1 MNYTIIILGVIVIIL
16 LYILYKYFTTTSVS
30 LVTMANLSKTVPD
43 IPMLA
48 NSTSTN
54 YAYGIWVSV
63 NAWSS
68 GYKVIFS
75 RPTNAAISTVTTDKL
90 LGTTLTDTK
99 ACNNKFP
106 HYLSADGVVAAAAN
120 ETKASQISLYL
131 ADKTPTLYCYIDQD
145 SSTAPCTDKVGPIA
159 LTTNFPLQTWVYVVV
174 SVQGQYVDLYLQGKL
189 VKSVKLTLM
198 STLPGDSTHTVRLG
212 SAPTGV
218 ATTTSTWD
226 ANVAKFQYYTN
237 SLSPQDVWSYYMAGN
252 GQNPLGTSFSSYGVD
267 MDLTK
272 NNKQIKTVKII

>member
-30 LVTMANLSKTVPD
+30 LATMANLSKTVPP
-43 IPMLA
+43 IPMLE

-68 GYKVIFS
+68 DYKVIFS
-75 RPTNAAISTVTTDKL
+75 RPNTVNATSTVISNSNNSIMKCN
-90 LGTTLTDTK
+90 LT
-99 ACNNKFP
+99 FP
-106 HYLSADGVVAAAAN
+106 HYLSADGVVS
-120 ETKASQISLYL
+120 TITQASQISLYL
-131 ADKTPTLYCYIDQD
+131 DQTKPTLYCYIDQ
-145 SSTAPCTDKVGPIA
+145 TATSATCPDKVGPIA

-189 VKSVKLTLM
+189 VKSVKLTLVP
-198 STLPGDSTHTVRLG
+198 TQPGDSTQMVTLG
-212 SAPTGV
+212 SAPNSTS
-218 ATTTSTWD
+218 TTTPAWD

-237 SLSPQDVWSYYMAGN
+237 SLSPQDVWSYYMSGN

-267 MDLTK
+267 IDLTK
-272 NNKQIKTVKII
+272 NNKQMNTFKIF